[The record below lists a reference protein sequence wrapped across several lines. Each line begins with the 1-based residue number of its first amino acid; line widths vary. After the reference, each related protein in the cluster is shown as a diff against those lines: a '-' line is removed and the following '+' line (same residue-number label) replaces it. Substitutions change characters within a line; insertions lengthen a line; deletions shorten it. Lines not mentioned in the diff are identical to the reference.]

1 MQGTA
6 HTAAVEASISVPHP
20 ETLSGHCSLQASK
33 LSSAQ
38 KQTRSEDV
46 CLLLGRVAIPQRV
59 QRYVTT
65 AHIPKQHH
73 GQHGTTTTV

>member
-6 HTAAVEASISVPHP
+6 DTAAVEASTSRP
-20 ETLSGHCSLQASK
+20 EILSGHPSLQASK

-38 KQTRSEDV
+38 KPARSEDV
-46 CLLLGRVAIPQRV
+46 CLLLGRVVIPQRA

-65 AHIPKQHH
+65 AHILRQHH
-73 GQHGTTTTV
+73 EQHGTTTTV

>member
-1 MQGTA
+1 MQGSANT
-6 HTAAVEASISVPHP
+6 AVEASISVPHP
-20 ETLSGHCSLQASK
+20 EILSGHSSLQAAK

-46 CLLLGRVAIPQRV
+46 CLLLGRVALPQRL

-65 AHIPKQHH
+65 AHILRQYS
-73 GQHGTTTTV
+73 GQHGTTTPV